1 MNDEKYIAFR
11 CRDCGIVFI
20 VPTDSERLASVLGR
34 YWSCPLG
41 HRRVERLNIY
51 EGMRECMEQTFSRL
65 I

>member
-41 HRRVERLNIY
+41 HRRVEIKY
-51 EGMRECMEQTFSRL
+51 